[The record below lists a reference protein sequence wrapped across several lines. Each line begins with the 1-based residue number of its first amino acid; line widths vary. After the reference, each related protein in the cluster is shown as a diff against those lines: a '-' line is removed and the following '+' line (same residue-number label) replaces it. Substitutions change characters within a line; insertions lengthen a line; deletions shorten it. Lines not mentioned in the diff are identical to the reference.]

1 LNETCAGRWAGRAF
15 GLLTGLL
22 TVLLTVGLTGCGWT
36 PPGRVLVIGID
47 GATMRLAGRLLEQG
61 RLPNLAR
68 IAEAGASGELKS
80 FRPLFSPRI
89 WTTIATGKT
98 PAKHGIAGF
107 TFRDDDDEQHLY
119 LSVHRESAALWNIV
133 SDAGGM
139 VGVVN
144 WWNTYPPEVVRGVLV
159 SDHAKPQRVAE
170 LSKLTGVDAEEDGG
184 SPVFPPQWRARVA
197 AAYDAT
203 DALTDFVNPFD
214 GDHGLARWMRAA
226 VLAKRFYEDEAAV
239 RVALEIE
246 REIQPDLM
254 MVFLPGIDRVSHH
267 LWGTLVPEELYPTAL
282 RPTPSQREAGANALR
297 GYYAYTDALIGR
309 LLEPY
314 GPDDLVMVVSDH
326 GFEPGLHLGTLTG
339 IHDSTMAEDGVLF
352 MRGPGV
358 PAGTDTKGVT
368 VNDITPTVLAWLG
381 LPLGEDMDGTV
392 VPFLEY
398 EPIEPIPT
406 HDVRAIE
413 YLDTVPSGSED
424 EILEQLRDLGYIE

>member
-1 LNETCAGRWAGRAF
+1 MNETCAGRWAAGALS
-15 GLLTGLL
+15 LLAA
-22 TVLLTVGLTGCGWT
+22 VLLGCGWA

-47 GATMRLAGRLLEQG
+47 GATLRVAGPLLAED

-68 IAEAGASGELKS
+68 IAEAGASGKLKS

-107 TFRDDDDEQHLY
+107 TFRDDDDEQRLY

-133 SDAGGM
+133 SEAGGV

-144 WWNTYPPEVVRGVLV
+144 WWNTYPPEIVRGVLV
-159 SDHAKPQRVAE
+159 SDHAKPHRVAE
-170 LSKLTGVDAEEDGG
+170 LSKLTGVEAEKDEGA
-184 SPVFPPQWRARVA
+184 PVFPPQWSARVA

-203 DALTDFVNPFD
+203 DTLTDFANPFE
-214 GDHGLARWMRAA
+214 GDHGLARWMRAR
-226 VLAKRFYEDEAAV
+226 VLAKRFYEDESAV

-246 REIQPDLM
+246 RETRPDLM

-267 LWGTLVPEELYPTAL
+267 LWGTLEPAELYPTAL

-297 GYYAYTDALIGR
+297 AYYAYTDALIGR
-309 LLEPY
+309 LVEPF
-314 GPDDLVMVVSDH
+314 GPDDLVIVVSDH

-339 IHDSTMAEDGVLF
+339 IHDSVAAEDGVMF

-358 PAGTDTKGVT
+358 PAGTDTDGVT
-368 VNDITPTVLAWLG
+368 VNDIAPTVLAWFG
-381 LPLGEDMDGTV
+381 LPLGEDMDGQV
-392 VPFLEY
+392 VAFLEH
-398 EPIEPIPT
+398 EPVEPIPT
-406 HDVRAIE
+406 HDVKAIE
-413 YLDTVPSGSED
+413 YLDAVPSGRED
-424 EILEQLRDLGYIE
+424 EILDQLRDLGYIE